1 MQGHNPAPL
10 LSLGLSTWVAGP
22 LTPAGRPVQPR
33 HAPAVALQGAQALGR
48 LLHGVRNEGRDGL
61 RGVADAWRG
70 FVVSRWGK
78 GVYNTLVGSGELP
91 LREGTVLPTWTAT
104 AQQRP
109 SYEGSR
115 LSDPVATAGR

>member
-1 MQGHNPAPL
+1 M
-10 LSLGLSTWVAGP
+10 
-22 LTPAGRPVQPR
+22 
-33 HAPAVALQGAQALGR
+33 
-48 LLHGVRNEGRDGL
+48 
-61 RGVADAWRG
+61 
-70 FVVSRWGK
+70 SRWGK